1 MEMHAKT
8 TDASNRT
15 YYGVNHL
22 GYILK
27 SIFCYTKNYTSIII
41 NVAILVAS
49 VSTNYM
55 NTLFHCFL
63 QYSHGDQNKSLA
75 LTNKKCHVAAYGKA
89 VIGMVTAVESVLGD
103 RIESS
108 IASIPTN
115 ILQELKKHGRR

>member
-1 MEMHAKT
+1 MHANT
-8 TDASNRT
+8 TDASSRT
-15 YYGVNHL
+15 YYGVNHM

-27 SIFCYTKNYTSIII
+27 SIFCCTQNYTSLIIV

-49 VSTNYM
+49 VSTT
-55 NTLFHCFL
+55 NTNTFFHCFL

-103 RIESS
+103 RIESG